1 MAYVSNT
8 DPAIK
13 RLQKQGVTTGGADAP
28 STSASSGGAYVSD
41 TDPAIRRLRGESAYT
56 PSYSDPLIE
65 AARGGSTPKT
75 PTQTDTPN
83 LNINAFGAN
92 PNAGKRAGDVLGAAV
107 TGGIGNF
114 AEALGQIT
122 QPTGLTIGENA
133 RLAAE
138 GKGTQAEVM
147 KAETEK
153 ADRIRENI
161 KEPLY
166 DFSDRMQAQSQQYT
180 EAAKEGLGKVGQFAV
195 DASIGGAQL
204 AGDIL
209 LGAINPA
216 LGTAALATRAFG
228 GSAQEARQAG
238 ATETQQQLYGTASA
252 ATSILVEKI
261 AQVGKLF
268 KGAYGGSIAGGSVD
282 DILTRVI
289 GKVTKNP
296 TLQRILGS
304 AIGEG
309 GEEALE
315 ALIQPALQAIYDKG
329 ESLNK
334 TWFTDNSEEAKEY
347 LAEVGYNALIGGTL
361 GLVGAGGNAN
371 VATQGAETT
380 QNAQNGAPNAP
391 ASRVGV
397 EGDNNAPA
405 PQNGT
410 EASVGAYRGDVP
422 QNIENPHI
430 GRLEMS
436 SAPYNP
442 DGKDSS
448 SVYGNDFRDEVRNRA
463 IERLGIKDG
472 RSAYL
477 AAPNITKD
485 GKEYY
490 VDISR
495 PALNKILYTEEHQK
509 LDLARLLLV
518 DNIEKAI
525 DNSYWV
531 ESNPDRRGRPQIDGF
546 DTLRTTFYVDGVPHY
561 ADIRVKVV
569 RTNKNGDSKNMAYFL
584 EPEEVKIA
592 KKRNAPSATGGRH
605 APNIFFTDNASI
617 EPTVTPP
624 DENVKRDVFA
634 EDVRNRAAERND
646 SVGAARAGF
655 DPFSAAE
662 NKYGVIDGKARSVR
676 MDDVPRSVDGVKKVS
691 ETVSTVK
698 GAEATPEDFVPIL
711 ETETMKGEFSFMP
724 ITNNE
729 TVQAAVRKIRKEG
742 FPKALENWRKSV
754 HGGRVSQN
762 TVVIGQLLYNNAVN
776 SGDTQL
782 ALDIL
787 ADYQQMGRSAARALQ
802 AMSIMQKLTPESRLY
817 MIRRSVRNMVE
828 SLGEDVKIT
837 IPEELEQ
844 RYLNAQSDA
853 EADAVLDEIAKNVAL
868 QIPST
873 FQNIWTTL
881 RYTNMLG
888 NFKTQVRNIFG
899 NVGMLGVSGVKN
911 AVSAGLE
918 RIAGTERTRS
928 VFADK
933 SLREVGKADFDAVKS
948 VVLQQGK
955 YQEGSVNADN
965 FAQLVEDAR
974 QVNTTGNKYVDMFLT
989 PLQKYSK
996 ATQWAMNNEVFGDAA
1011 FAKKNYARALSGY
1024 LKAQGITAEQ
1034 WNDPAWQEENKATVR
1049 KAREFAVKDAQE
1061 NTFRDSNK
1069 LSDWIS
1075 RIGRRADTP
1084 SYARAISEGLAP
1096 FRRTPANIMLR
1107 AEEYS
1112 PLGLINT
1119 AVKAAQKAKGV
1130 DGVTGNDVIE
1140 QLAKSLTGTGLF
1152 ALGMLGAMKGV
1163 LRGADDD
1170 DEKQAAFDDLRGHQ
1184 PYSIEIG
1191 DQSFTLDWLT
1201 PASMP
1206 LFMGVEMMNA
1216 LADNGL
1222 TFSDVEK
1229 SLTSIAQPMLEM
1241 SMMSG
1246 ISDALDNVQYAE
1258 NNLMQL
1264 ALETAVGYLTQGLT
1278 NTLAGQ
1284 IERTLEPNRM
1294 TTYIDKNKDVPS
1306 WLQYQ
1311 LGRASAKGLGEYG
1324 QTEYIDAWGRTE
1336 SGGNIGQRAFNN
1348 FLAPWYSDTVSDD
1361 PLEREVQRI
1370 YDATGENVL
1379 PERAPK
1385 SFTHDKQEVNLTAE
1399 QYTEYATTRGNELY
1413 DLMQKVVQSST
1424 YKGASDSEKAEMLAD
1439 AKTYADKKAKA
1450 EMGYRDKDSWATK
1463 ADSAGIDPAAYIQ
1476 YMLVTDGLTADKDAN
1491 GKTISGSKKEKVMAK
1506 INAMNI
1512 TNAQKDALYLIEG
1525 YSENTISDAPWR

>member
-1 MAYVSNT
+1 MALSNNPVTNRLKQQNSATGEAVSTASPARAVSNNPVT
-8 DPAIK
+8 Q
-13 RLQKQGVTTGGADAP
+13 RLTGATPTKADVI
-28 STSASSGGAYVSD
+28 STK
-41 TDPAIRRLRGESAYT
+41 
-56 PSYSDPLIE
+56 YSDPLME
-65 AARGGSTPKT
+65 AARGGNAPKT

-92 PNAGKRAGDVLGAAV
+92 PNAGKRAGDVFGAAV

-147 KAETEK
+147 AAEKEK

-209 LGAINPA
+209 LGALNPA
-216 LGTAALATRAFG
+216 LGTAAMATRAFG

-410 EASVGAYRGDVP
+410 GASVGGGMRYNKIEDSDSVGQETATKNAYQRAVDGGKSVQIPQDIVERYRAVNADPVTKLKNVVKAFYESKLKGQNVDVDL
-422 QNIENPHI
+422 NGGVLTVMFEN
-430 GRLEMS
+430 
-436 SAPYNP
+436 
-442 DGKDSS
+442 DGKRKSVGWRMSPEKAASFERLLDLTKNAEYAYTSPNRDPNESTSIPRFHYYIADAVIGDAHIPVKIQIRDINTAKGTQETHYYYHNMKKNKGPDSPVADAKSTNIDGNAYGS
-448 SVYGNDFRDEVRNRA
+448 SVD
-463 IERLGIKDG
+463 
-472 RSAYL
+472 
-477 AAPNITKD
+477 
-485 GKEYY
+485 
-490 VDISR
+490 
-495 PALNKILYTEEHQK
+495 
-509 LDLARLLLV
+509 
-518 DNIEKAI
+518 
-525 DNSYWV
+525 
-531 ESNPDRRGRPQIDGF
+531 
-546 DTLRTTFYVDGVPHY
+546 
-561 ADIRVKVV
+561 
-569 RTNKNGDSKNMAYFL
+569 
-584 EPEEVKIA
+584 
-592 KKRNAPSATGGRH
+592 
-605 APNIFFTDNASI
+605 
-617 EPTVTPP
+617 PTVTPP

-646 SVGAARAGF
+646 SVGAARAGY

-691 ETVSTVK
+691 ETMSTVK
-698 GAEATPEDFVPIL
+698 GAEATPDDFVPIL

-729 TVQAAVRKIRKEG
+729 TVQAAVRTIKDKG
-742 FPKALENWRKSV
+742 FQKALNDWTKAV

-802 AMSIMQKLTPESRLY
+802 AMSIMQKLTPENRLY

-928 VFADK
+928 VFVDK
-933 SLREVGKADFDAVKS
+933 SLREAGKADFDAVKS

-965 FAQLVEDAR
+965 FAQLVENAR

-989 PLQKYSK
+989 PLQKYSE

-1184 PYSIEIG
+1184 PYSIEVG
-1191 DQSFTLDWLT
+1191 DKSFTLDWLT

-1294 TTYIDKNKDVPS
+1294 TTYIDKNKDVPP

-1385 SFTHDKQEVNLTAE
+1385 SFTHNKQEVNLTAE

-1450 EMGYRDKDSWATK
+1450 EMGYRDEDSWAAK
-1463 ADSAGIDPAAYIQ
+1463 ADNVGIDPAAYIQ

>member
-1 MAYVSNT
+1 MALSNNPVTNRLKQQSSTTGEAVSTASPSRVVSNNPVT
-8 DPAIK
+8 Q
-13 RLQKQGVTTGGADAP
+13 RLTGSMPTKADVIA
-28 STSASSGGAYVSD
+28 TK
-41 TDPAIRRLRGESAYT
+41 
-56 PSYSDPLIE
+56 YSDPLIE
-65 AARGGSTPKT
+65 AAKNGGKITPPAVKRE
-75 PTQTDTPN
+75 PYS
-83 LNINAFGAN
+83 INAFGAGN
-92 PNAGKRAGDVLGAAV
+92 IGD
-107 TGGIGNF
+107 GGRIGNIIS
-114 AEALGQIT
+114 AAGTGALGNAAETLGQVT
-122 QPTGLTIGENA
+122 QSTGLTIGENA
-133 RLAAE
+133 RLAAQ
-138 GKGTQAEVM
+138 GKGTQAEM
-147 KAETEK
+147 IKAEQEK
-153 ADRIRENI
+153 ADRLRENI
-161 KEPLY
+161 KDPLY
-166 DFSDRMQAQSQQYT
+166 AFSDKMQAQSQQYT

-195 DASIGGAQL
+195 DLGVTGSQL
-204 AGDIL
+204 VGDIA
-209 LGAINPA
+209 LGAFNPV

-238 ATETQQQLYGTASA
+238 ATETQQQLYGAASA
-252 ATSILVEKI
+252 ATAILVERI
-261 AQVGKLF
+261 AQVGNLF
-268 KGAYGGSIAGGSVD
+268 KSAYGGAVAGGSVD
-282 DILTRVI
+282 DILTKVI
-289 GKVTKNP
+289 GKVVKNP
-296 TLQRILGS
+296 TLQRIIGS
-304 AIGEG
+304 AVGEG

-315 ALIQPALQAIYDKG
+315 AIIQPALQAIYDKG
-329 ESLNK
+329 ATLNE
-334 TWFTDNSEEAKEY
+334 TWFGDKEQLKEY
-347 LAEVGYNALIGGTL
+347 LSDVAYNFLLGGALGAL
-361 GLVGAGGNAN
+361 GAGGNAN
-371 VATQGAETT
+371 AAMQGAETPAS
-380 QNAQNGAPNAP
+380 AQNTTPNAA
-391 ASRVGV
+391 ASRVEG

-410 EASVGAYRGDVP
+410 EAIVVANENGLTSLSDKEKSNLSSGAKNKVVSTFQEAVQFVRNAISDRTNTDRAYLGKVPDSVAQRVKQETGVDVTGLSVMVNGDDVR
-422 QNIENPHI
+422 HI
-430 GRLEMS
+430 LKKHGDPLREAAKNQIPVTAEAIARIPEIIASPDSVSLS
-436 SAPYNP
+436 DTV
-442 DGKDSS
+442 DGK
-448 SVYGNDFRDEVRNRA
+448 GRQA
-463 IERLGIKDG
+463 IVFEKQFGDTYITIQGVSNGKKLLQTDTMYIK
-472 RSAYL
+472 
-477 AAPNITKD
+477 
-485 GKEYY
+485 KEKPRMTQFPMP
-490 VDISR
+490 D
-495 PALNKILYTEEHQK
+495 A
-509 LDLARLLLV
+509 
-518 DNIEKAI
+518 
-525 DNSYWV
+525 
-531 ESNPDRRGRPQIDGF
+531 ESNVPEINAQSDLPQR
-546 DTLRTTFYVDGVPHY
+546 L
-561 ADIRVKVV
+561 
-569 RTNKNGDSKNMAYFL
+569 S
-584 EPEEVKIA
+584 
-592 KKRNAPSATGGRH
+592 
-605 APNIFFTDNASI
+605 TD
-617 EPTVTPP
+617 TVTPP
-624 DENVKRDVFA
+624 NENVKRDVFV
-634 EDVRNRAAERND
+634 EDVVSRVQNP
-646 SVGAARAGF
+646 SVGAADAGF

-676 MDDVPRSVDGVKKVS
+676 PDDVPRSTDGTDRVS
-691 ETVSTVK
+691 ETISTVK
-698 GAEATPEDFVPIL
+698 GAKATPDDFVPIL

-724 ITNNE
+724 ITNSK
-729 TVQAAVRKIRKEG
+729 TVQAAVRTIKEKG
-742 FPKALENWRKSV
+742 FQKALSDWTKTV

-817 MIRRSVRNMVE
+817 MIRRSVRSMVE
-828 SLGEDVKIT
+828 ALGEDVKTT
-837 IPEELEQ
+837 IPAELEQ
-844 RYLNAQSDA
+844 QYLAAQSDA
-853 EADAVLDEIAKNVAL
+853 EADAVLDEIAKNVAQ
-868 QIPST
+868 QIPPT

-888 NFKTQVRNIFG
+888 NFKTQVRNIVG
-899 NVGMLGVSGVKN
+899 NIGMLGVSGVKN
-911 AVSAGLE
+911 TVSAGLE
-918 RIAGTERTRS
+918 RIFGTNRTRS
-928 VFADK
+928 VFVDK
-933 SLREVGKADFDAVKS
+933 SLRDVGKTDFDVVKS

-965 FAQLVEDAR
+965 FAQLVENAR

-989 PLQKYSK
+989 PLQKYSE

-1011 FAKKNYARALSGY
+1011 FAKKNYARALGGY

-1034 WNDPAWQEENKATVR
+1034 WNDAKWQEDNKAVVR
-1049 KAREFAVKDAQE
+1049 KAREFAIKDAQE

-1075 RIGRRADTP
+1075 RIGRRSDTP

-1119 AVKAAQKAKGV
+1119 AVKAVQKAKGV

-1140 QLAKSLTGTGLF
+1140 QLSKSLTGTGLF
-1152 ALGMLGAMKGV
+1152 ALGMLGAMRGV
-1163 LRGADDD
+1163 LRGAADD
-1170 DEKQAAFDDLRGHQ
+1170 DEKQAAFDDLRGQQ

-1191 DQSFTLDWLT
+1191 GKSYTLDWLT

-1206 LFMGVEMMNA
+1206 MFMGVEMMNA

-1229 SLTSIAQPMLEM
+1229 TLTSIAQPMLEM

-1284 IERTLEPNRM
+1284 IERTFEPNRM

-1311 LGRASAKGLGEYG
+1311 LGRASAKGIGEYG
-1324 QTEYIDAWGRTE
+1324 QTEYIDAWGRAE
-1336 SGGNIGQRAFNN
+1336 DSGNFAQRAFNN
-1348 FLAPWYSDTVSDD
+1348 LLNPAYTSTVSND
-1361 PLEREVQRI
+1361 PLEVEIQRL
-1370 YDATGENVL
+1370 YSATGENVF

-1385 SFTHDKQEVNLTAE
+1385 SFTYDNKEVNLTAE
-1399 QYTEYATTRGNELY
+1399 QYTKYATNRGNELY
-1413 DLMQKVVQSST
+1413 DLMQKVVKSST

-1450 EMGYRDKDSWATK
+1450 EMGYRDRDSWAAK

-1476 YMLVTDGLTADKDAN
+1476 YMLVTDGLTADKDTN

>member
-1 MAYVSNT
+1 MAQYVNPTIAELDKRYKTGEATPPSSESNSLVKST
-8 DPAIK
+8 SSAPYSNNPTIQALHRK
-13 RLQKQGVTTGGADAP
+13 NGVVMESAP
-28 STSASSGGAYVSD
+28 SRT
-41 TDPAIRRLRGESAYT
+41 YT
-56 PSYSDPLIE
+56 DPLIE
-65 AARGGSTPKT
+65 AVRGSKT
-75 PTQTDTPN
+75 PAKTPAQPN

-92 PNAGKRAGDVLGAAV
+92 TNAGKRAGDVLGAAV

-133 RLAAE
+133 RLAAQ
-138 GKGTQAEVM
+138 GKTTQDDTVAAE
-147 KAETEK
+147 KEK

-195 DASIGGAQL
+195 DLGVTGTQL
-204 AGDIL
+204 VGDIA
-209 LGAINPA
+209 LGALNPA

-252 ATSILVEKI
+252 ATAVLVEKI

-268 KGAYGGSIAGGSVD
+268 KSAYGGSIAGGSVD

-304 AIGEG
+304 SIGEG

-391 ASRVGV
+391 ASRVGG

-410 EASVGAYRGDVP
+410 EAIVGANETVTANRVNSIAKDPAALAELGIDP
-422 QNIENPHI
+422 N
-430 GRLEMS
+430 
-436 SAPYNP
+436 
-442 DGKDSS
+442 GKTASQL
-448 SVYGNDFRDEVRNRA
+448 RAEVR
-463 IERLGIKDG
+463 EKLTGVT
-472 RSAYL
+472 RSDVNAGGL
-477 AAPNITKD
+477 SEVAAPVETPA
-485 GKEYY
+485 
-490 VDISR
+490 VDPMVQTARASAN
-495 PALNKILYTEEHQK
+495 PA
-509 LDLARLLLV
+509 
-518 DNIEKAI
+518 
-525 DNSYWV
+525 
-531 ESNPDRRGRPQIDGF
+531 
-546 DTLRTTFYVDGVPHY
+546 
-561 ADIRVKVV
+561 
-569 RTNKNGDSKNMAYFL
+569 
-584 EPEEVKIA
+584 
-592 KKRNAPSATGGRH
+592 
-605 APNIFFTDNASI
+605 
-617 EPTVTPP
+617 
-624 DENVKRDVFA
+624 RDVFA

-646 SVGAARAGF
+646 SVGAARAGY
-655 DPFSAAE
+655 DQFSAAE

-676 MDDVPRSVDGVKKVS
+676 MDDVPRSVDGVKKTS
-691 ETVSTVK
+691 ETASTLK
-698 GAEATPEDFVPIL
+698 GAAITTDNFVSKLEDAVVDGKFARVPV
-711 ETETMKGEFSFMP
+711 TD
-724 ITNNE
+724 NE
-729 TVQAAVRKIRKEG
+729 RVTAVEERIKEEG
-742 FPKALENWRKSV
+742 WDRVLSDWTSDARS
-754 HGGRVSQN
+754 GRANDDIV
-762 TVVIGQLLYNNAVN
+762 TTGIILYNNALNAGNEAV
-776 SGDTQL
+776 
-782 ALDIL
+782 ALDIALDL
-787 ADYQQMGRSAARALQ
+787 AEVATVSGRALQ
-802 AMSIMQKLTPESRLY
+802 AFKLIQKLTPESRLY

-888 NFKTQVRNIFG
+888 NFKTQVRNIVG

-918 RIAGTERTRS
+918 RIAGAERTRS
-928 VFADK
+928 VFVDK
-933 SLREVGKADFDAVKS
+933 SLRDAGKADFDAVKS

-965 FAQLVEDAR
+965 FAQLVENAR

-989 PLQKYSK
+989 PLQKYSE

-1361 PLEREVQRI
+1361 PLEQEVQRL

-1399 QYTEYATTRGNELY
+1399 QYTEYATTRGNEMY
-1413 DLMQKVVQSST
+1413 NLMQKVIESSA
-1424 YKGASDSEKAEMLAD
+1424 YKSASDSGKAEMLAD
-1439 AKTYADKKAKA
+1439 AKDYATKTAKAAVSDYELDGWVAKAKNTGIAPEEYIAVLAQLDKVNEGSQSITQA
-1450 EMGYRDKDSWATK
+1450 E
-1463 ADSAGIDPAAYIQ
+1463 
-1476 YMLVTDGLTADKDAN
+1476 
-1491 GKTISGSKKEKVMAK
+1491 
-1506 INAMNI
+1506 
-1512 TNAQKDALYLIEG
+1512 AQKALDATGLSR
-1525 YSENTISDAPWR
+1525 SEKAKMWNNINKQWKSNPYK